1 MHFFRVKFVF
11 SFNFYSDYSYKFK
24 EEYINIQIKTYD
36 KNNNLH
42 EYSTT
47 YKIDKKIPFKFY
59 KDTKENIKKVVVS
72 ITLTTAQTVD
82 KLNVNS
88 LFF

>member
-1 MHFFRVKFVF
+1 MFQ
-11 SFNFYSDYSYKFK
+11 SDDKFK

-59 KDTKENIKKVVVS
+59 SILKEKTVNI
-72 ITLTTAQTVD
+72 
-82 KLNVNS
+82 
-88 LFF
+88 